1 MEYHHTITN
10 DDHDNN
16 NNNNHNIPKQ
26 IDFFSLSNCSSEEI
40 SKQDN
45 NITTFQHDYDDD
57 DHINTKL
64 ELRVAPS
71 IDYMEKSATNNSGGE
86 NLKRQYENNHTDEVV
101 LLKEEIARQRVENQN
116 LKNLVNQDNED
127 TNKISIKE
135 DHGTTGMQTVINA
148 EEPHQ
153 KIKKKARVCFRV
165 SSKENMITDGC
176 HWRKYGQKMAKGN
189 PYPRAYYRC
198 TMGTSCPVHKQARKV
213 QRCPEDE
220 SILMTT
226 YEGQHNHPLPTVA
239 QPMANTISSAISML
253 LTGENTSSSF
263 DQFLTPTILSP
274 NDALPGLPGVAT
286 ISASTPYPTI
296 ILDFTKQVNSQS
308 TTQDSMG
315 LMKFMQQL
323 LGQSPQGNTN
333 LPIVDLISVIKMALE
348 SDPNLISV
356 LASSIASTIKA
367 HFEGKKEDSMG
378 DISENAMGEN

>member
-1 MEYHHTITN
+1 
-10 DDHDNN
+10 
-16 NNNNHNIPKQ
+16 
-26 IDFFSLSNCSSEEI
+26 
-40 SKQDN
+40 
-45 NITTFQHDYDDD
+45 
-57 DHINTKL
+57 
-64 ELRVAPS
+64 
-71 IDYMEKSATNNSGGE
+71 
-86 NLKRQYENNHTDEVV
+86 
-101 LLKEEIARQRVENQN
+101 
-116 LKNLVNQDNED
+116 
-127 TNKISIKE
+127 
-135 DHGTTGMQTVINA
+135 
-148 EEPHQ
+148 
-153 KIKKKARVCFRV
+153 
-165 SSKENMITDGC
+165 
-176 HWRKYGQKMAKGN
+176 
-189 PYPRAYYRC
+189 
-198 TMGTSCPVHKQARKV
+198 
-213 QRCPEDE
+213 
-220 SILMTT
+220 MTT